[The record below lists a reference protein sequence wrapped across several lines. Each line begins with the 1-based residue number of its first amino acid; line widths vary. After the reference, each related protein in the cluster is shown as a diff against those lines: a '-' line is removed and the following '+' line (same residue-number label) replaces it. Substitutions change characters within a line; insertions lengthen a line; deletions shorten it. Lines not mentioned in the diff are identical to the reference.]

1 MTQWRPHISP
11 SLLAPVLL
19 VIGRFAQADSGQP
32 LSADEIMQRVAVNQD
47 KAEDLRRQYVYKQH
61 IHVVSRKTNGKVM
74 REESAD
80 YDVFPSAQGSSKKLT
95 QLAGKFWN
103 NKEYQTYTAEPAP
116 DDDRWGYS
124 LDGDLVTDFRHDLVD
139 EKKSKDGL
147 AAHLFPLTSKQQE
160 KYIFKLLPDQ
170 TMNGRSV
177 YRIGFEPK
185 DKSDVDWS
193 GEAFVDKEDFQPVMV
208 FTKLS
213 RKLPFLI
220 RTTLGTDLPGV
231 GFSVTYKR
239 QPDGL
244 WFPATFGTEFR
255 LKAVFFIKRDIS
267 VSLLNSDFEHTHV
280 DSTVHFASAQ

>member
-1 MTQWRPHISP
+1 MTRWGLHLYPLPLAAVFLLMGSFAKADAGP
-11 SLLAPVLL
+11 SL
-19 VIGRFAQADSGQP
+19 
-32 LSADEIMQRVAVNQD
+32 SAEQIMQRVAVNQD
-47 KAEDLRRQYVYKQH
+47 KADELRRQYVYKQH
-61 IHVVSRKTNGKVM
+61 IHVVSRKTNSKVM
-74 REESAD
+74 REETAD
-80 YDVFPSAQGSSKKLT
+80 YDVFPGTQGTSKKLIR
-95 QLAGKFWN
+95 LNGKFWN
-103 NKEYQTYTAEPAP
+103 KKEYQTYTAEPAP
-116 DDDRWGYS
+116 DDDS
-124 LDGDLVTDFRHDLVD
+124 LDGDLVTDFRNDLAD

-160 KYIFKLLPDQ
+160 KYTFKLLPDQ

-177 YRIGFEPK
+177 YRIRFDPK

-213 RKLPFLI
+213 RKIPFLI

-239 QPDGL
+239 QPDGV

-267 VSLLNSDFEHTHV
+267 VSLQNSDFAHTHV
-280 DSTVHFASAQ
+280 NSTVHYASAQ